1 MQYPAEVAEFQEKKI
16 PFRPHRSSRLPLAT
30 ARGQVGGH
38 SGYVSPID
46 SSTEAVNPR
55 ANGGVFRWPT
65 TRAEKEM
72 VGFLSRPM
80 HLECWRRRPPP
91 KKASLYNCCAHP
103 ECQETRTAD
112 GASSG

>member
-46 SSTEAVNPR
+46 SSTDAVNPLP
-55 ANGGVFRWPT
+55 NGGVFRWPT
-65 TRAEKEM
+65 TKAEKGDGRLSFEADAFGVLAQEGYG
-72 VGFLSRPM
+72 VG
-80 HLECWRRRPPP
+80 
-91 KKASLYNCCAHP
+91 A
-103 ECQETRTAD
+103 TRGESEAANAGTAF
-112 GASSG
+112 